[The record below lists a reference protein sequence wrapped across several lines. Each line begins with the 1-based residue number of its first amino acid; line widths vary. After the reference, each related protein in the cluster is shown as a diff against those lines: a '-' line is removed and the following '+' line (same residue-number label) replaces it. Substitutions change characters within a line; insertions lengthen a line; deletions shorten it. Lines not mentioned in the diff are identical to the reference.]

1 MRFAAKTIRLG
12 RWLLP
17 IITGVATALAFPPF
31 NISQMAWLSLVPL
44 LFAVENCP
52 MGEAFRRGYIAGL
65 TFFGLTTWWVVHV
78 SVPGAVAL
86 IAFLA
91 LYFGAGAAL
100 FSVISRRINA
110 RLTLQGGPARL
121 RTADATGVAGG
132 HGDSILRNLAAALV
146 GSACWTTLEWV
157 RGWFLMGGFPWNF
170 LGASQWQAVPFIQIA
185 SLTGV
190 YGVSA
195 LLCFVNYAF
204 YFTIRRFVRHIG
216 DPAPGRRLSWEF
228 YLAMLLVCLVFL
240 HGIAEIRAGQEQ
252 KTSRTLRLGLAQPD
266 IPQSLKFEP
275 GEKRLILSRLGGL
288 TDVLLAA
295 RPDLVIWPETAMP
308 WAIQYDSES
317 VTLVTNI
324 LARSQAYLLTG
335 FFDDRGPKSY
345 NAAVLIAPQP
355 SVSAVYRKIHLVP
368 FGEYVLL
375 RPVWAPLLKRV
386 GPRDYDVDK
395 FFDLSSGDEI
405 TIFQALGFRFGTIIC
420 FEDTLPGLYREF
432 VQHDVDFMVN
442 LTNDA
447 WFKTS
452 PELEMHLANAVF
464 RAVENHR
471 PLVRATNN
479 GITCVVG
486 EHGFILSRCA
496 PFVQGSLSCELSL
509 PVERPTTF
517 YTRHG
522 DVFVAGCIAISA
534 LGIGLAAFRGN
545 RLQSGA

>member
-1 MRFAAKTIRLG
+1 MLG

-17 IITGVATALAFPPF
+17 IVTGFATAWAFPPF
-31 NISQMAWLSLVPL
+31 NISQIAWLSLAPL

-52 MGEAFRRGYIAGL
+52 TAEAFRHGYIAGL

-78 SVPGAVAL
+78 SVPGAIAL

-91 LYFGAGAAL
+91 LYFGAAAAL
-100 FSVISRRINA
+100 FALISKRIA
-110 RLTLQGGPARL
+110 APSGTSE
-121 RTADATGVAGG
+121 GG

-170 LGASQWQAVPFIQIA
+170 LGVSQWQAGPLIQFA

-204 YFTIRRFVRHIG
+204 FFTIRRFVRHIG
-216 DPAPGRRLSWEF
+216 DPALMRRLSWEF
-228 YLAMLLVCLVFL
+228 CLAMLLVGLAFM
-240 HGIAEIRAGQEQ
+240 HGIAEIRAGQQQ
-252 KTSRTLRLGLAQPD
+252 KTRVLRLGLAQPD

-275 GEKRLILSRLGGL
+275 GEKRLILSRLADL
-288 TDVLLAA
+288 TDVLLAK

-324 LARSQAYLLTG
+324 LAKSQALLLTG

-345 NAAVLIAPQP
+345 NAAVLFTPQP
-355 SVSAVYRKIHLVP
+355 RVSAIYRKIHLVP
-368 FGEYVLL
+368 FGEYVPL
-375 RPVWAPLLKRV
+375 RSMWAPLLKRV
-386 GPRDYDVDK
+386 GPRDYNVDK
-395 FFDLSSGDEI
+395 FFDLSSGDET
-405 TIFQALGFRFGTIIC
+405 TIFQVLGFRFGTIIC

-464 RAVENHR
+464 RAVENRR

-486 EHGFILSRCA
+486 EHGFIRSRCP
-496 PFVQGSLSCELSL
+496 PFVQGSLSCELSV
-509 PVERPTTF
+509 PTERSTTF

-522 DVFVAGCIAISA
+522 DVFAVGCIAISA

>member
-1 MRFAAKTIRLG
+1 MKLGATTIRLG

-17 IITGVATALAFPPF
+17 IITGVATAWAFPPF
-31 NISQMAWLSLVPL
+31 NIGQMAWLSLVPL

-52 MGEAFRRGYIAGL
+52 WAEAFRRGYIAGL
-65 TFFGLTTWWVVHV
+65 AFFGLTTWWVVHV

-91 LYFGAGAAL
+91 LYFGAAAAMFAIISTRIAGAGAT
-100 FSVISRRINA
+100 SES
-110 RLTLQGGPARL
+110 GP
-121 RTADATGVAGG
+121 
-132 HGDSILRNLAAALV
+132 GDSILRNLAAALV
-146 GSACWTTLEWV
+146 GSACWTTIEWV

-170 LGASQWQAVPFIQIA
+170 LGVSQWQAGPLIQFA
-185 SLTGV
+185 GVTGV

-216 DPAPGRRLSWEF
+216 DPAPMRRLSWEF
-228 YLAMLLVCLVFL
+228 YVAMLLVCLAFL
-240 HGIAEIRAGQEQ
+240 HGFGEIRSGQEL
-252 KTSRTLRLGLAQPD
+252 KTRTLRLGLAQPD

-275 GEKRLILSRLGGL
+275 GERGLILSRLRDL
-288 TDVLLAA
+288 TDVLLAGH
-295 RPDLVIWPETAMP
+295 PDLIIWPETAMP
-308 WAIQYDSES
+308 WAVQYDPES

-324 LARSQAYLLTG
+324 LARSQAHLLSG
-335 FFDDRGPKSY
+335 FFDDRSPKVY
-345 NAAVLIAPQP
+345 NAAILFTPQP
-355 SVSAVYRKIHLVP
+355 RISAVYRKIHLVP
-368 FGEYVLL
+368 FGEYVPL
-375 RPVWAPLLKRV
+375 RSAWAPLLKMV
-386 GPRDYDVDK
+386 GPKDYNVDD
-395 FFDLSSGDEI
+395 FFNMSSGNDYTVFEVN
-405 TIFQALGFRFGTIIC
+405 GFHFGAVIC

-432 VQHDVDFMVN
+432 VQRDVDFMVN

-464 RAVENHR
+464 RAVENR
-471 PLVRATNN
+471 CPLVRSTNN
-479 GITCVVG
+479 GVTCVVS
-486 EHGFILSRCA
+486 EHGFIHSRCP
-496 PFVQGSLSCELSL
+496 PFVPGSLSCELTVPAEHSQ
-509 PVERPTTF
+509 TF